1 MRPGT
6 MVRKGAAGRSSEDG
20 MTPEISRKIRTLADN
35 AVSSAEARK
44 WMFEGGPI
52 APLGRHGNKHTDHHS
67 GDEL

>member
-1 MRPGT
+1 

-52 APLGRHGNKHTDHHS
+52 ASHS